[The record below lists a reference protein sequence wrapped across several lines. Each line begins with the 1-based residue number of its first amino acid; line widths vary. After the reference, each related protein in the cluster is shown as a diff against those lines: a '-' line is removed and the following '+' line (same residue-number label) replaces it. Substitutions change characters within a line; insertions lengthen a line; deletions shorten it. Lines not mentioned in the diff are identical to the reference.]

1 MNVAATAAVR
11 IGQAPLCQFSRRLLE
26 AAGATEGHANTVVDH
41 LLEADAM
48 GLRSHGFMRLPQ
60 YLAEIASG
68 EIDPA
73 AEPALRGLAPGRA
86 EVDGGRGFGQ
96 VVGAAIADAA
106 IRLARETGVSFVAG
120 RHMGHTGRIGAYS
133 ERVAREGLVGIAVCS
148 GPRSGHWVAPFGGR
162 EGRISTNPIAFAAPR
177 AGAQPVSAD
186 FSTSVAPEG
195 VIRSLMN
202 RGLPAPP
209 GALRDSAG
217 WPTSDPAALY
227 AKPRG
232 AIQPFG
238 GSVGYRGTA
247 LAILVEILAALLV
260 GDEIDDV
267 ARKGSNLAMIAI
279 RADGGFSER
288 AERMAAYLAAC
299 MPIDPTK
306 PVMIPGDPEHSAAAR
321 LGPGAIEVDGPTWK
335 AMCAAAG
342 NIEIPSPS
350 TNYTKSDRIRVDQG
364 RRE

>member
-1 MNVAATAAVR
+1 MNAAAPAPVSVA
-11 IGQAPLCQFSRRLLE
+11 QAPLCRFSRRLLE
-26 AAGATEGHANTVVDH
+26 AAGATEAHAKIVADH
-41 LLEADAM
+41 LLEADTM

-60 YLAEIASG
+60 YLAEITSG

-73 AEPALRGLAPGRA
+73 AKAAIRRLAPGRA

-96 VVGAAIADAA
+96 VVGTAIADTA

-120 RHMGHTGRIGAYS
+120 RHIGHTGRIGAYS
-133 ERVAREGLVGIAVCS
+133 ERMAREGFVGIAVCS

-177 AGAQPVSAD
+177 AGARPISAD

-202 RGLPAPP
+202 HGLPAPS

-217 WPTSDPAALY
+217 RPTSDPAALY
-227 AKPRG
+227 ARPRG
-232 AIQPFG
+232 AIQPLG
-238 GSVGYRGTA
+238 ESVGYRGTA
-247 LAILVEILAALLV
+247 LAILVEILAALLA
-260 GDEIDDV
+260 GDETDDL

-279 RADGGFSER
+279 RPDGGFGVR
-288 AERMAAYLAAC
+288 AARMTAYLATCA
-299 MPIDPTK
+299 PIDPTR
-306 PVMIPGDPEHSAAAR
+306 PVMIPGDREHAAAAR
-321 LGPGAIEVDGPTWK
+321 LGPGPIEVDGPTWK

-342 NIEIPSPS
+342 NIEIPITS
-350 TNYTKSDRIRVDQG
+350 TIRPKSVPLQTALR
-364 RRE
+364 

>member
-1 MNVAATAAVR
+1 MNAAAPPAVSVA
-11 IGQAPLCQFSRRLLE
+11 QAPLRRFARRLLE
-26 AAGATEGHANTVVDH
+26 AAGATEAHAKTVVDH

-48 GLRSHGFMRLPQ
+48 GLGSHGLMRVPQ

-68 EIDPA
+68 EIDPV
-73 AEPALRGLAPGRA
+73 AEPAIRRLAPGRA
-86 EVDGGRGFGQ
+86 EVDGGRSFGQ

-106 IRLARETGVSFVAG
+106 VHLARETGVSFVAG

-177 AGAQPVSAD
+177 AGAHPISAD

-217 WPTSDPAALY
+217 RPTSDPAALY
-227 AKPRG
+227 ATPRG
-232 AIQPFG
+232 AIQPLG
-238 GSVGYRGTA
+238 ESVGYRGTS

-260 GDEIDDV
+260 GDETDDL
-267 ARKGSNLAMIAI
+267 ARKGSDLAMIAI
-279 RADGGFSER
+279 RTDGGFGVR
-288 AERMAAYLAAC
+288 AERMAAYLATCA
-299 MPIDPTK
+299 PIDPTK
-306 PVMIPGDPEHSAAAR
+306 PVMIPGDREHAATAR

-342 NIEIPSPS
+342 NIEIPSPATS
-350 TNYTKSDRIRVDQG
+350 
-364 RRE
+364 